1 MIGHQLSREA
11 PELIALCRVDDA
23 GIEQVV
29 GWAMMV
35 AERVVAYVPER
46 RGAIGTGL
54 LNTYSSLDAADR
66 MLAYAGIRP
75 VLDWTTQLNAA
86 DAH

>member
-1 MIGHQLSREA
+1 MMPGT
-11 PELIALCRVDDA
+11 
-23 GIEQVV
+23 EQVV

-46 RGAIGTGL
+46 HGAIGTGL

-66 MLAYAGIRP
+66 MLAYAGIHP
-75 VLDWTTQLNAA
+75 VRDWSTQLDAVHA
-86 DAH
+86 D